1 MKNAINA
8 FINHEKKII
17 DWSNYVLTK
26 IKSFSAADVV
36 TRNKID
42 ECSDV
47 LNKTIASC
55 ETFLDILNNTTEEDE
70 NDDNELGA
78 KML

>member
-1 MKNAINA
+1 MKNTIDI

-17 DWSNYVLTK
+17 DWSNFVLKMVKT
-26 IKSFSAADVV
+26 FSADNNA

-55 ETFLDILNNTTEEDE
+55 ETFLDILNNTTSEDE
-70 NDDNELGA
+70 DKLGA
-78 KML
+78 KTL